1 MNKSI
6 MREYAFKF
14 LYSLQF
20 FKDIDSDNLDF
31 SINYF
36 YTEEEIKDKVALE
49 YINDVIY
56 GIYNNHKDITDIILK
71 HIKPGWPIDRIYKID
86 ISLIKLGIYE
96 LLYSKLPY
104 KIVVNEVVELAKKYG
119 DENSQKFVNGILA
132 TIISENKLNS

>member
-14 LYSLQF
+14 LQSLQF